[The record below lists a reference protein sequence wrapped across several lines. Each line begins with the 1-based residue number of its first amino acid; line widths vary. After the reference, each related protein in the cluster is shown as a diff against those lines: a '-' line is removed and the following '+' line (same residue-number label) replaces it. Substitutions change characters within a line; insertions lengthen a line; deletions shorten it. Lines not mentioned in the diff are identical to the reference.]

1 MRNVTIVESN
11 VEPNKEH
18 LWFYNGKLKWFG
30 PNGWEE
36 IYSQALSP
44 TTTPKPVVPPATTT
58 TTTSTAPGPGVDTT
72 PIGVRVYNYMDVTID
87 TIVFGANSV
96 NRSIP
101 ANGDIYIEGV
111 YPSTSGGNITLYIKA
126 RGSGSTSSGV
136 QVNRFLD
143 VNIMGE
149 ISGTSIEQYKSILN
163 EGTIDIPYT
172 GSDAL
177 HSISLVVSISD
188 GDTTTTS
195 SPIPG
200 SDVRFTNNTNTDI
213 QIYGVLYNGDT
224 ASPPMQPGQTYILR
238 YISDGVAVYNSP
250 NYMPFDSLRITAFK
264 GKKQEDV
271 PCIIDTDA
279 IVNGVMYK
287 FPEGL
292 SWEEITEI
300 LIEGTIQGTGT
311 TSSTPTPNSI
321 KFTNMTDVSLTL
333 TKVNGVDEGLQPPPI
348 QPNQQYILVHNANDA
363 NTDSYIEIFATP
375 ESDVLPPFSFLKIT
389 AFKDGGPEYDV
400 PYEHYQDA
408 MEISLYK
415 FSFKELIEKGFTTV
429 SINGNISN
437 PTTTTTTTTSSS
449 TPTPITEQQ
458 ILVSN
463 AFIGE
468 DGPTFGITMDDN
480 INFNNVVPSRLE
492 SLEPYREGIYVNYT
506 PSSRYLAVV
515 SPKTNGFKDTIV
527 ATILV
532 PVDGS
537 FEYESHTL
545 YPINSMDNESSKYF
559 LFDLSKSPYVG
570 TAAYSNP
577 RVELHNYNS
586 HSISS
591 IPPFIDGNIPPF
603 ADEE

>member
-58 TTTSTAPGPGVDTT
+58 TSTAPGPGVATT
-72 PIGVRVYNYMDVTID
+72 PIGMRVYNYMDAIID
-87 TIVFGANSV
+87 IIVFGANSV
-96 NRSIP
+96 SRHIP
-101 ANGDIYIEGV
+101 ANGDVYIEGV
-111 YPSTSGGNITLYIKA
+111 YPSTSGGNITLYIKV
-126 RGSGSTSSGV
+126 RDSGSISPDI
-136 QVNRFLD
+136 QVNRLVD

-149 ISGTSIEQYKSILN
+149 VSGTSIEQFKSILN

-188 GDTTTTS
+188 GDTTTTTS

-238 YISDGVAVYNSP
+238 YISDGVAVYDSP
-250 NYMPFDSLRITAFK
+250 NYRSFDSLKITAFR
-264 GKKQEDV
+264 GKKQENV
-271 PCIIDTDA
+271 PYIIDTDT
-279 IVNGVMYK
+279 IVDGVMYK

-300 LIEGTIQGTGT
+300 SIEGSIQGTGT

-321 KFTNMTDVSLTL
+321 KFTNNTDASLTL
-333 TKVNGVDEGLQPPPI
+333 TRVNSVDEGLQPPPI

-363 NTDSYIEIFATP
+363 NTDSYIEILATP
-375 ESDVLPPFSFLKIT
+375 ESDVLPPFSSLKIT
-389 AFKDGGPEYDV
+389 AFNNEGQEYDV
-400 PYEHYQDA
+400 PYEHDQDA
-408 MEISLYK
+408 MGVYLYQFSL
-415 FSFKELIEKGFTTV
+415 KELINKRVTEVFIYGSLEGTTTT
-429 SINGNISN
+429 STTTS
-437 PTTTTTTTTSSS
+437 TTTTTTTTP
-449 TPTPITEQQ
+449 PTKKIGLSNQVYPNTTLGVVITANNLNNISPSELQSIQ
-458 ILVSN
+458 SGSYTSI
-463 AFIGE
+463 
-468 DGPTFGITMDDN
+468 DDY
-480 INFNNVVPSRLE
+480 FTLTRK
-492 SLEPYREGIYVNYT
+492 
-506 PSSRYLAVV
+506 YLAVFR
-515 SPKTNGFKDTIV
+515 PKGSNYSKEAIV
-527 ATILV
+527 AEIV
-532 PVDGS
+532 PVGTDYGEGQYS
-537 FEYESHTL
+537 L
-545 YPINSMDNESSKYF
+545 YPIETREDDSSKSF
-559 LFDLSKSPYVG
+559 LFDLSKKPVDTPYIEQVNL
-570 TAAYSNP
+570 YS
-577 RVELHNYNS
+577 YNS
-586 HSISS
+586 ITVST

-603 ADEE
+603 ADEK

>member
-44 TTTPKPVVPPATTT
+44 TTTPKPVVPPTT

-96 NRSIP
+96 NRYIP
-101 ANGDIYIEGV
+101 ANGDVYIEGV

-126 RGSGSTSSGV
+126 RGSTSSGA
-136 QVNRFLD
+136 QVNRLLD

-250 NYMPFDSLRITAFK
+250 DYRPFDSLKITAFR

-271 PCIIDTDA
+271 PYIIDTDT
-279 IVNGVMYK
+279 ISGNGVMYK

-300 LIEGTIQGTGT
+300 SIEGSIQGTGT

-321 KFTNMTDVSLTL
+321 KFTNMTNVSLTL
-333 TKVNGVDEGLQPPPI
+333 HRVNSVDEGLQSPPI

-363 NTDSYIEIFATP
+363 NTDSYIEIFATF

-389 AFKDGGPEYDV
+389 AFKDGGQEYDV
-400 PYEHYQDA
+400 PYVHYQDA
-408 MEISLYK
+408 MGTNLYK

-449 TPTPITEQQ
+449 TPTPITEQE

-463 AFIGE
+463 EFIGE

-532 PVDGS
+532 PVGGS
-537 FEYESHTL
+537 LEYESHTL
-545 YPINSMDNESSKYF
+545 YPINSREDEINKEY

-577 RVELHNYNS
+577 CVKLHNYNS

-591 IPPFIDGNIPPF
+591 IPPFIDGNTPPF
-603 ADEE
+603 ADEK

>member
-18 LWFYNGKLKWFG
+18 LWFYNGRLKWFG

-58 TTTSTAPGPGVDTT
+58 TSTAPGPGVATT
-72 PIGVRVYNYMDVTID
+72 PIGMRVYNYMDAAID

-96 NRSIP
+96 NRHIP
-101 ANGDIYIEGV
+101 ANEDVYIEGV
-111 YPSTSGGNITLYIKA
+111 YPSTSGGNITLYIKV
-126 RGSGSTSSGV
+126 RGSGSISPDI
-136 QVNRFLD
+136 QVNRSVD

-149 ISGTSIEQYKSILN
+149 ISGTSIEQFKSILN

-250 NYMPFDSLRITAFK
+250 NYVPFDS
-264 GKKQEDV
+264 
-271 PCIIDTDA
+271 
-279 IVNGVMYK
+279 
-287 FPEGL
+287 
-292 SWEEITEI
+292 
-300 LIEGTIQGTGT
+300 
-311 TSSTPTPNSI
+311 
-321 KFTNMTDVSLTL
+321 
-333 TKVNGVDEGLQPPPI
+333 
-348 QPNQQYILVHNANDA
+348 
-363 NTDSYIEIFATP
+363 
-375 ESDVLPPFSFLKIT
+375 LKIT
-389 AFKDGGPEYDV
+389 AFNYEGQEFDV
-400 PYEHYQDA
+400 PYEHNQDA
-408 MEISLYK
+408 MGQHFYRV
-415 FSFKELIEKGFTTV
+415 SFKELIEKGFTTV

-463 AFIGE
+463 VFIGE
-468 DGPTFGITMDDN
+468 DGPTFGITMDNN
-480 INFNNVVPSRLE
+480 INFDNVVPSGLH
-492 SLEPYREGIYVNYT
+492 SLSPNASGIYVTYT

-532 PVDGS
+532 PVDSS
-537 FEYESHTL
+537 FKYESHTL
-545 YPINSMDNESSKYF
+545 YPINSIDNESSKYF

-577 RVELHNYNS
+577 YVELHNYNS

-603 ADEE
+603 ADEK

>member
-58 TTTSTAPGPGVDTT
+58 TS
-72 PIGVRVYNYMDVTID
+72 
-87 TIVFGANSV
+87 SL
-96 NRSIP
+96 IP
-101 ANGDIYIEGV
+101 V
-111 YPSTSGGNITLYIKA
+111 
-126 RGSGSTSSGV
+126 
-136 QVNRFLD
+136 
-143 VNIMGE
+143 
-149 ISGTSIEQYKSILN
+149 
-163 EGTIDIPYT
+163 
-172 GSDAL
+172 
-177 HSISLVVSISD
+177 
-188 GDTTTTS
+188 
-195 SPIPG
+195 IPG
-200 SDVRFTNNTNTDI
+200 SDVRFTNNTNTNI
-213 QIYGVLYNGDT
+213 QIDGVLYNGDT

-238 YISDGVAVYNSP
+238 YISDGVGVYNSP
-250 NYMPFDSLRITAFK
+250 NYSPFD
-264 GKKQEDV
+264 
-271 PCIIDTDA
+271 
-279 IVNGVMYK
+279 
-287 FPEGL
+287 
-292 SWEEITEI
+292 
-300 LIEGTIQGTGT
+300 
-311 TSSTPTPNSI
+311 
-321 KFTNMTDVSLTL
+321 
-333 TKVNGVDEGLQPPPI
+333 
-348 QPNQQYILVHNANDA
+348 
-363 NTDSYIEIFATP
+363 
-375 ESDVLPPFSFLKIT
+375 FLEIT
-389 AFKDGGPEYDV
+389 AFKDGGQRYNV

-408 MEISLYK
+408 MEWHYYK
-415 FSFKELIEKGFTTV
+415 FSFKELIEKGATTV
-429 SINGNISN
+429 SISGSIST
-437 PTTTTTTTTSSS
+437 PTTTTTTTTTSSS
-449 TPTPITEQQ
+449 TPAPITEQE

-468 DGPTFGITMDDN
+468 DGPTFGITMDN
-480 INFNNVVPSRLE
+480 NTNFNNVVPSRLQT
-492 SLEPYREGIYVNYT
+492 LENGRETYVTYT

>member
-1 MRNVTIVESN
+1 
-11 VEPNKEH
+11 
-18 LWFYNGKLKWFG
+18 
-30 PNGWEE
+30 
-36 IYSQALSP
+36 
-44 TTTPKPVVPPATTT
+44 
-58 TTTSTAPGPGVDTT
+58 
-72 PIGVRVYNYMDVTID
+72 MDAAID

-96 NRSIP
+96 NRHIP
-101 ANGDIYIEGV
+101 ANEDVYIEEV
-111 YPSTSGGNITLYIKA
+111 YPSTSGGNITLYIKV
-126 RGSGSTSSGV
+126 RGSGSISPDI
-136 QVNRFLD
+136 QVNRLVD

-149 ISGTSIEQYKSILN
+149 ISGTSIEQFKSILN

-224 ASPPMQPGQTYILR
+224 ASPPMQPGQHYT
-238 YISDGVAVYNSP
+238 
-250 NYMPFDSLRITAFK
+250 
-264 GKKQEDV
+264 
-271 PCIIDTDA
+271 
-279 IVNGVMYK
+279 
-287 FPEGL
+287 
-292 SWEEITEI
+292 
-300 LIEGTIQGTGT
+300 
-311 TSSTPTPNSI
+311 
-321 KFTNMTDVSLTL
+321 
-333 TKVNGVDEGLQPPPI
+333 
-348 QPNQQYILVHNANDA
+348 LVHNNNDA
-363 NTDSYIEIFATP
+363 ETDSYIELRTAS
-375 ESDVLPPFSFLKIT
+375 ESDILLPFSSLKIT
-389 AFKDGGPEYDV
+389 AFNYEGQEFDV
-400 PYEHYQDA
+400 PYEHNQDA
-408 MEISLYK
+408 MGQHLYRV
-415 FSFKELIEKGFTTV
+415 SFKELIEKRFTTV

-463 AFIGE
+463 IFIGE
-468 DGPTFGITMDDN
+468 DGPTFGITMDNN
-480 INFNNVVPSRLE
+480 INFNNVVPSKLH
-492 SLEPYREGIYVNYT
+492 SLSPNASGIYVTYT

-577 RVELHNYNS
+577 YVELHNYNS

-603 ADEE
+603 ADEK

>member
-58 TTTSTAPGPGVDTT
+58 TSTAPGPGVATT
-72 PIGVRVYNYMDVTID
+72 PIGMRVYNYMDVTID

-96 NRSIP
+96 NRYIP
-101 ANGDIYIEGV
+101 ANGDVYIEGV

-126 RGSGSTSSGV
+126 RGSTSSGA
-136 QVNRFLD
+136 QVNRLLD

-149 ISGTSIEQYKSILN
+149 ISGTSIEQFKSILN

-188 GDTTTTS
+188 GHTTTTS

-250 NYMPFDSLRITAFK
+250 NYMPFDSLKITAFK

-271 PCIIDTDA
+271 SCIIDTDT

-300 LIEGTIQGTGT
+300 SIEGSIQGTG
-311 TSSTPTPNSI
+311 
-321 KFTNMTDVSLTL
+321 
-333 TKVNGVDEGLQPPPI
+333 
-348 QPNQQYILVHNANDA
+348 
-363 NTDSYIEIFATP
+363 
-375 ESDVLPPFSFLKIT
+375 
-389 AFKDGGPEYDV
+389 
-400 PYEHYQDA
+400 
-408 MEISLYK
+408 
-415 FSFKELIEKGFTTV
+415 
-429 SINGNISN
+429 
-437 PTTTTTTTTSSS
+437 TTSSS

>member
-58 TTTSTAPGPGVDTT
+58 TSTAPGPGVAT

-96 NRSIP
+96 NRYIP
-101 ANGDIYIEGV
+101 ANGDVYIEGV

-126 RGSGSTSSGV
+126 RGSGSTSSGA
-136 QVNRFLD
+136 QVNRLLD

-149 ISGTSIEQYKSILN
+149 ISGTSIEQFKSILN

-213 QIYGVLYNGDT
+213 RIYGVLYNGDT

-250 NYMPFDSLRITAFK
+250 NYMPFDSLKITAFK

-271 PCIIDTDA
+271 PCIIDTDT

-300 LIEGTIQGTGT
+300 SIEGSIQGTGT
-311 TSSTPTPNSI
+311 TSSTPRPDPATSTTSTPKPTTTTSSTPIPNGI
-321 KFTNMTDVSLTL
+321 QFQNKTNVSLIL
-333 TKVNGVDEGLQPPPI
+333 SEVNAGNGASVSPPI
-348 QPNQQYILVHNANDA
+348 LPNGDYILGPRNDDAYIYTMPNQV
-363 NTDSYIEIFATP
+363 
-375 ESDVLPPFSFLKIT
+375 PFNSLEIT
-389 AFKDGGPEYDV
+389 AFKVTGESLNV
-400 PYEHYQDA
+400 PYESEVQ
-408 MEISLYK
+408 SNGSTWYK
-415 FSFKELIEKGFTTV
+415 FSFKELVDNEAIEVIIKGYVVKVYNETYPDTTLAITITDKSLNNFSPSEIHYSCDFGS
-429 SINGNISN
+429 SINIE
-437 PTTTTTTTTSSS
+437 P
-449 TPTPITEQQ
+449 PTP
-458 ILVSN
+458 
-463 AFIGE
+463 AKK
-468 DGPTFGITMDDN
+468 
-480 INFNNVVPSRLE
+480 
-492 SLEPYREGIYVNYT
+492 
-506 PSSRYLAVV
+506 YLAVV
-515 SPKTNGFKDTIV
+515 IPKTSNSKDTIV
-527 ATILV
+527 AEIKFNT
-532 PVDGS
+532 S
-537 FEYESHTL
+537 YEVRYSL
-545 YPINSMDNESSKYF
+545 YPIETTESESNKLF
-559 LFDLSKSPYVG
+559 LFDLSTRISDMPSIDLISLYD
-570 TAAYSNP
+570 
-577 RVELHNYNS
+577 YNS
-586 HSISS
+586 HTIST
-591 IPPFIDGNIPPF
+591 IPPFVDGNIPPF

>member
-36 IYSQALSP
+36 IYSQASSP
-44 TTTPKPVVPPATTT
+44 TTTPKPVVHP
-58 TTTSTAPGPGVDTT
+58 
-72 PIGVRVYNYMDVTID
+72 
-87 TIVFGANSV
+87 
-96 NRSIP
+96 
-101 ANGDIYIEGV
+101 
-111 YPSTSGGNITLYIKA
+111 
-126 RGSGSTSSGV
+126 
-136 QVNRFLD
+136 
-143 VNIMGE
+143 
-149 ISGTSIEQYKSILN
+149 
-163 EGTIDIPYT
+163 
-172 GSDAL
+172 
-177 HSISLVVSISD
+177 
-188 GDTTTTS
+188 TTTS

-238 YISDGVAVYNSP
+238 YISNGVAVYNSP
-250 NYMPFDSLRITAFK
+250 NYMPFDSLKITAFK

-300 LIEGTIQGTGT
+300 SIEGSIQ
-311 TSSTPTPNSI
+311 
-321 KFTNMTDVSLTL
+321 D
-333 TKVNGVDEGLQPPPI
+333 
-348 QPNQQYILVHNANDA
+348 
-363 NTDSYIEIFATP
+363 
-375 ESDVLPPFSFLKIT
+375 
-389 AFKDGGPEYDV
+389 
-400 PYEHYQDA
+400 
-408 MEISLYK
+408 
-415 FSFKELIEKGFTTV
+415 
-429 SINGNISN
+429 ISN

-449 TPTPITEQQ
+449 TSTPITEQQ

-463 AFIGE
+463 VFIGE
-468 DGPTFGITMDDN
+468 DGPIFGITMDNN
-480 INFNNVVPSRLE
+480 INFDNVVPSRLH
-492 SLEPYREGIYVNYT
+492 SLSPNASGIYVTYT

-545 YPINSMDNESSKYF
+545 YPINSIDNESSKYF

-577 RVELHNYNS
+577 CVELHNYNS
-586 HSISS
+586 HSISL

>member
-58 TTTSTAPGPGVDTT
+58 TTTSTAPGPGVATT
-72 PIGVRVYNYMDVTID
+72 PIGMRVYNYMDVTID

-96 NRSIP
+96 NRYIP
-101 ANGDIYIEGV
+101 ANGDVYIEGV
-111 YPSTSGGNITLYIKA
+111 YPSTSGGNITLYIKV
-126 RGSGSTSSGV
+126 RGSGSISPDI
-136 QVNRFLD
+136 QVNRLVD

-149 ISGTSIEQYKSILN
+149 ISGTSIEQFKSILN

-188 GDTTTTS
+188 GDTTTTTS

-250 NYMPFDSLRITAFK
+250 NYMPFDSLKITAFR

-271 PCIIDTDA
+271 SYIIDTDT

-300 LIEGTIQGTGT
+300 SIEGSIQGTGT
-311 TSSTPTPNSI
+311 TSSTPAPNSI
-321 KFTNMTDVSLTL
+321 KFTNMTDASLTL
-333 TKVNGVDEGLQPPPI
+333 TRVNSVDEGLQPPPI

-363 NTDSYIEIFATP
+363 NTDSYIEITT
-375 ESDVLPPFSFLKIT
+375 SDASLPFSFLEIT
-389 AFKDGGPEYDV
+389 AFKDGGQRYNV

-408 MEISLYK
+408 MEWHYYK
-415 FSFKELIEKGFTTV
+415 FSFKELIEKGATTV
-429 SINGNISN
+429 SISGSIST
-437 PTTTTTTTTSSS
+437 PTTTTTTTTTSSS
-449 TPTPITEQQ
+449 TSAPITEQE

-468 DGPTFGITMDDN
+468 KGPTFGITMDN
-480 INFNNVVPSRLE
+480 NTNFNNVVPSRLQ